1 MHKNSGNCSS
11 FLFSCMHDSWVWN
24 ISFCSFPFMLTAI
37 FVPISFPMPTCL
49 IHAAFDLWRIVKK
62 NKLSF
67 LISLRNIFIWGN
79 VFFVREYTSEL
90 YYFTYAYSI
99 HTQCTCG
106 LWDVKQMIF
115 VHDYLKLMDKIWP
128 LSALHLHHRRTS
140 TNDRSRQVTTTHCL
154 HTEQQFCFLS
164 QSTIIVCTVNNLEA
178 IR

>member
-1 MHKNSGNCSS
+1 
-11 FLFSCMHDSWVWN
+11 MHDSWVWN
-24 ISFCSFPFMLTAI
+24 ISFCSFPFMVTAI

-67 LISLRNIFIWGN
+67 LIFLRNIFIWGN
-79 VFFVREYTSEL
+79 VFVREYTSEL

-128 LSALHLHHRRTS
+128 LSTLHLHHHRHDRPTTQHRES
-140 TNDRSRQVTTTHCL
+140 NEHQQTTIDRSKLLLIAYTI
-154 HTEQQFCFLS
+154 QQFFCFLS
-164 QSTIIVCTVNNLEA
+164 QSTVTVYCEPLGA
-178 IR
+178 IQ